1 MTNENLIAVL
11 KTAQKEIATPQAY
24 TMLEDT
30 IATLRK
36 EIAVKAAK
44 SAGKQDLYRAMLAVI
59 KSAEKHSPHQRALHG
74 AWLDNGK
81 QYVCDGRMLI
91 ENSGTPLDL
100 PTLPDGVEP
109 MNVQPILRARAE
121 KEYPDVLRCPTVA
134 ELKSGIAE
142 QKALAKCNGH
152 KLRGVECHLGGGHVA
167 NAEYLRI
174 AVQRQA
180 ALQFTQKTALRGVMT
195 NTKSANSGL
204 NQMTGRRGCWFC
216 RCADFLRTITQ
227 GLVMVNSRNR
237 PSRAV
242 WQN

>member
-59 KSAEKHSPHQRALHG
+59 KSAEKHSPCQRALHG
-74 AWLDNGK
+74 AWFDHGK
-81 QYVCDGRMLI
+81 QYVCNGYMLI

-100 PTLPDGVEP
+100 PALPDGVEP
-109 MNVQPILRARAE
+109 MNVQPILKARAE
-121 KEYPDVLRCPTVA
+121 KEYPDVLRCPTIA

-142 QKALAKCNGH
+142 QKALAKCKHH
-152 KLRGVECHLGGGHVA
+152 KLEDVKYHLGAGHVA
-167 NAEYLRI
+167 NAENLRI
-174 AVQRQA
+174 AVQATGCTTIHAENRIAGRNNKVQVGELWFEA
-180 ALQFTQKTALRGVMT
+180 DDGKARVLVLPVRGRH
-195 NTKSANSGL
+195 SD
-204 NQMTGRRGCWFC
+204 
-216 RCADFLRTITQ
+216 DFI
-227 GLVMVNSRNR
+227 GF
-237 PSRAV
+237 AIDK
-242 WQN
+242 

>member
-1 MTNENLIAVL
+1 MNNEKLIAVL

-59 KSAEKHSPHQRALHG
+59 KSAEKHSPYQRALHG
-74 AWLDNGK
+74 AWFDHGK
-81 QYVCDGRMLI
+81 QYVCNGYMLI

-109 MNVQPILRARAE
+109 MNVQPILKARAE
-121 KEYPDVLRCPTVA
+121 KECPDVLTCPTVA

-142 QKALAKCNGH
+142 QKSLAKCKHDEIGDVKYH
-152 KLRGVECHLGGGHVA
+152 FGGGHVA
-167 NAEYLRI
+167 NAEYLQI
-174 AVQRQA
+174 AVQATGSTTIHAENRTAGSVDNQCGN
-180 ALQFTQKTALRGVMT
+180 LWFESDDGTVRVLVLPFLGHPSSDFTGFSYNNK
-195 NTKSANSGL
+195 
-204 NQMTGRRGCWFC
+204 
-216 RCADFLRTITQ
+216 
-227 GLVMVNSRNR
+227 
-237 PSRAV
+237 
-242 WQN
+242 

>member
-59 KSAEKHSPHQRALHG
+59 KSAEKHSPCKRALHG
-74 AWLDNGK
+74 AWFDHGK
-81 QYVCDGRMLI
+81 QYVCNGHMLI

-100 PTLPDGVEP
+100 PTLPDGVEL
-109 MNVQPILRARAE
+109 MNVQPFLKACAE
-121 KEYPDVLRCPTVA
+121 KEYPDVLRCPTIA

-142 QKALAKCNGH
+142 QKALAKCNVH

-167 NAEYLRI
+167 DAEYLRI
-174 AVQRQA
+174 AVQATGSTTIHAENRIAGYDGENKCGYQVGELWFESEDGTVRSLVLPLRWISA
-180 ALQFTQKTALRGVMT
+180 DDSIGFTYK
-195 NTKSANSGL
+195 
-204 NQMTGRRGCWFC
+204 
-216 RCADFLRTITQ
+216 I
-227 GLVMVNSRNR
+227 
-237 PSRAV
+237 
-242 WQN
+242 

>member
-59 KSAEKHSPHQRALHG
+59 KSAEKHSPYQRALHG
-74 AWLDNGK
+74 AWFDHGK
-81 QYVCDGRMLI
+81 QYVCDGYRLI

-100 PTLPDGVEP
+100 PALPDDIEP

-174 AVQRQA
+174 AVQATGSTTIHAENRIAGRDDQYQVGE
-180 ALQFTQKTALRGVMT
+180 LWFESDDGTARVLVLPVRGLP
-195 NTKSANSGL
+195 SDDY
-204 NQMTGRRGCWFC
+204 TGFGY
-216 RCADFLRTITQ
+216 
-227 GLVMVNSRNR
+227 GK
-237 PSRAV
+237 
-242 WQN
+242 

>member
-44 SAGKQDLYRAMLAVI
+44 SAGKQDLYKAMMAVI
-59 KSAEKHSPHQRALHG
+59 KSAEKHSPRQRALHG
-74 AWLDNGK
+74 AWFDHGK
-81 QYVCDGRMLI
+81 QYVNNGYMLI
-91 ENSGTPLDL
+91 ENSCTPLDL
-100 PTLPDGVEP
+100 PTLPDDIEP
-109 MNVQPILRARAE
+109 MNVQPILKARAE
-121 KEYPDVLRCPTVA
+121 KEYPDTLVCPTIA

-167 NAEYLRI
+167 DAEYLRI
-174 AVQRQA
+174 AIQA
-180 ALQFTQKTALRGVMT
+180 TGSTISHAESRIAGYDEENKCGYQVGELWFESDDGTVRVLVLPFLGHPSSDFTGFSYNNK
-195 NTKSANSGL
+195 
-204 NQMTGRRGCWFC
+204 
-216 RCADFLRTITQ
+216 
-227 GLVMVNSRNR
+227 
-237 PSRAV
+237 
-242 WQN
+242 